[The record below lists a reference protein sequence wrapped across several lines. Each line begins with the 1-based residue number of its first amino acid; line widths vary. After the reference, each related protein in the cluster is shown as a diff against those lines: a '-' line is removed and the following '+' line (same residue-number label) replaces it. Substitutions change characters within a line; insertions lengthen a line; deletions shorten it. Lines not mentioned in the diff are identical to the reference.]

1 MAEESDNASSIPN
14 TTSAGES
21 EPEGPSGAQA
31 SVHEP
36 GESIPNTSSAGGTEG
51 AGTESGS

>member
-1 MAEESDNASSIPN
+1 MAEESGNASSIPN

-21 EPEGPSGAQA
+21 DPEGPSGAQA

>member
-1 MAEESDNASSIPN
+1 MAEESGNASSIPN

-21 EPEGPSGAQA
+21 DPVGPGPAETSA
-31 SVHEP
+31 HES